1 MLELVQVSEVPSS
14 IEATAQELARLVA
27 CSKRREA
34 EAILSR
40 LIPVAVF
47 DGGDI
52 VEAPSFDP
60 VRRTVV
66 LLLRTVALDKDDH
79 KAALAIDALSEWAM
93 NRQHGAA
100 ARLMLD
106 QLAQEPVIQHRPK
119 RLRALARVQA
129 RLEIS
134 TVGE

>member
-1 MLELVQVSEVPSS
+1 MSDVPSS
-14 IEATAQELARLVA
+14 VEATAQELARLVA

-40 LIPVAVF
+40 MIPVAVF

-52 VEAPSFDP
+52 VETPSIDP
-60 VRRTVV
+60 LRRTVV
-66 LLLRTVALDKDDH
+66 VFLRTVALDRDDH

-93 NRQHGAA
+93 NRQHGAVA
-100 ARLMLD
+100 TTTLD
-106 QLAQEPVIQHRPK
+106 QLVQEPVILLRPK
-119 RLRALARVQA
+119 RLRALARAHA